1 MQQLLKQI
9 TNIQSVVVSTSFK
22 TDQSA
27 LLQLL
32 HQAAQSL
39 ASQSLISL
47 ELIAPEKSSLGIS
60 VVREL
65 QEQLRY
71 AATAQR
77 PRWIALLKAE
87 TLTVPAQNAL
97 LKLLEEPPVYTY
109 LFLVTN
115 YPSRLLPTITSRT
128 LVVSESEIGDALAV
142 SLPELSNEGDSTLSY
157 RELCNSTIAQA
168 CERAEEFGDKEQ
180 ASNFV
185 QTLLLEVHSN
195 LQQSVQND
203 TAKKTFGKPLQDAKS
218 CLLAQKYLEANCN
231 CKLVMGELFL
241 TITQ

>member
-1 MQQLLKQI
+1 MQQLLQQI
-9 TNIQSVVVSTSFK
+9 TSIQSVVISTSFK
-22 TDQSA
+22 TNQQE

-32 HQAAQSL
+32 HQAAQSQ
-39 ASQSLISL
+39 SPESLISL

-115 YPSRLLPTITSRT
+115 YPSKLLPTIVSLT
-128 LVVSESEIGDALAV
+128 LVVS
-142 SLPELSNEGDSTLSY
+142 
-157 RELCNSTIAQA
+157 
-168 CERAEEFGDKEQ
+168 
-180 ASNFV
+180 
-185 QTLLLEVHSN
+185 
-195 LQQSVQND
+195 
-203 TAKKTFGKPLQDAKS
+203 
-218 CLLAQKYLEANCN
+218 
-231 CKLVMGELFL
+231 
-241 TITQ
+241 